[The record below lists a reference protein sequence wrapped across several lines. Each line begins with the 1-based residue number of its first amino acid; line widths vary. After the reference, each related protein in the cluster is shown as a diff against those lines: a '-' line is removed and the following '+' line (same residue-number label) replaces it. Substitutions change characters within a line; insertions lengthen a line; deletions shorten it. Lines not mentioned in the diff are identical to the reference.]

1 MVTMELI
8 VTTLHTDGGLITQ
21 LHLTLV
27 TFQTNIFEPF
37 KLTVIVLSLKGQK
50 TSTDDSYSYSW
61 CLLYC
66 NPQWSSAVTTCR
78 TRTRQPSDPVLPVCS
93 ALLSDHAG
101 AWTSWPLTSG
111 PAPTCS
117 DGQLLQIKA
126 SATTMLYNNSQCH
139 VNVDNLK
146 LYFKNRLKYN

>member
-50 TSTDDSYSYSW
+50 TSTDDSYS
-61 CLLYC
+61 
-66 NPQWSSAVTTCR
+66 
-78 TRTRQPSDPVLPVCS
+78 
-93 ALLSDHAG
+93 
-101 AWTSWPLTSG
+101 
-111 PAPTCS
+111 
-117 DGQLLQIKA
+117 
-126 SATTMLYNNSQCH
+126 
-139 VNVDNLK
+139 
-146 LYFKNRLKYN
+146 